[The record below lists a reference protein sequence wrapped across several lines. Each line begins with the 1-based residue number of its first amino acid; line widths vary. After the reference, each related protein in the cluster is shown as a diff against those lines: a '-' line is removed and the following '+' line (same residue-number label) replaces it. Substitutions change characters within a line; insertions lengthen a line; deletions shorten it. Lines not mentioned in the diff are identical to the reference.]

1 MGVLKRRKRE
11 REIKDGER
19 NFSLL
24 TLAYLT
30 HPSNKVFVPT
40 VMYSSFLT
48 FQELIRLSFSVNIQ
62 DFNLIF
68 SALTNMIRCT
78 IHDRQLK

>member
-1 MGVLKRRKRE
+1 MYTFIHFKRKRRRDRDGDVKKEKE

-30 HPSNKVFVPT
+30 NPPNKVFVPT

-48 FQELIRLSFSVNIQ
+48 FQQLIPLSFSVNIQ

-68 SALTNMIRCT
+68 PL
-78 IHDRQLK
+78 

>member
-1 MGVLKRRKRE
+1 MYTFIHFKRKRRRDRDGDVKKEKE

-30 HPSNKVFVPT
+30 NPPNKVFCADGNVFLFLNIST
-40 VMYSSFLT
+40 TDSFIV
-48 FQELIRLSFSVNIQ
+48 FSQHSRL
-62 DFNLIF
+62 
-68 SALTNMIRCT
+68 
-78 IHDRQLK
+78 

>member
-1 MGVLKRRKRE
+1 MYTFIHFKRKRRRDRDGDVKKEEE

-30 HPSNKVFVPT
+30 NPPNKVFVPT

-48 FQELIRLSFSVNIQ
+48 FQQLIPLSFSVNIQ

-68 SALTNMIRCT
+68 PL
-78 IHDRQLK
+78 